1 MSTATKTSEAIG
13 TTEARRREPAEPI
26 RELAEVTIEGA
37 AERSTRE
44 LIEALP
50 FRTYFWSR
58 DLPGKRSTSSAAL
71 TRLLADP
78 DSGIE
83 RRAPGLYWRGYPAH
97 VPNQDREHGRGVEKA
112 ALVYAGPGA
121 GEAQWSAVYM
131 LAWAHQ
137 SSRFQKVAVV
147 RRRLKPTET
156 WVRFIRR
163 ENLRRMELTWLEVS
177 VLEAL
182 ALLDFVEYPWERC
195 IEHLASGL
203 SGWSI
208 GGSGVFRPDML
219 VWAAQADDLATPD
232 VLHRA
237 AQIKRELPEIVLP
250 EDDQPTLRV
259 WTP

>member
-13 TTEARRREPAEPI
+13 TTEARHREPAEPI

-50 FRTYFWSR
+50 FGTYFWAR
-58 DLPGKRSTSSAAL
+58 DLPGKRSTTSAAL

-78 DSGIE
+78 DSRIK
-83 RRAPGLYWRGYPAH
+83 RVAPGLYWHRCPADA
-97 VPNQDREHGRGVEKA
+97 PLQDCEYYQGGEVARI
-112 ALVYAGPGA
+112 YAGPGA
-121 GEAQWSAVYM
+121 GEAQWSAVQE
-131 LAWAHQ
+131 LVWAHQ
-137 SSRFQKVAVV
+137 SSRYQKVAVV
-147 RRRLKPTET
+147 RRRLRPTES

-195 IEHLASGL
+195 MEHLASGL
-203 SGWSI
+203 SGRNI

-219 VWAAQADDLATPD
+219 VWAAQTDDLATPD

-237 AQIKRELPEIVLP
+237 ARIKRELPEIVLP
-250 EDDQPTLRV
+250 KDQPTLRV